1 MRIVRI
7 LLQLVLLVVILG
19 WYEPTLRWI
28 DEIGIPSYMT
38 HPLLNLV
45 IFLIGSNLILV
56 IISFFYRRR
65 KKMTSHQTDN
75 VLFGL
80 QNIFY
85 LITTSV
91 LIITI
96 LALFGID
103 VVTLFTSLSIVAAAI
118 AIVTKDYLN
127 EIISGII
134 ISFSKDIA
142 IDDYIKINEQK
153 GSIIALNLTKVIL
166 MSDDDE
172 VISIPNH
179 KFFLGEIVNY
189 TKKQLNRVSIEFEVD
204 IKLLDSVEDLEKKL
218 VAVLKNYSD
227 YIEKDS
233 HNIKVASLKKDLV
246 LLKFQYSASG
256 NDKETE
262 RHIRKKV
269 LRYIIKYI
277 KRLEATNPGQNTNN
291 KA

>member
-1 MRIVRI
+1 MRLIRI
-7 LLQLVLLVVILG
+7 FLQLVLLVIVLG
-19 WYEPTLRWI
+19 WYEPVLSWM
-28 DEIGIPSYMT
+28 DEIGVPSYMA
-38 HPLLNLV
+38 HPLLNLL
-45 IFLIGSNLILV
+45 IFLLGGNLVLV

-65 KKMTSHQTDN
+65 KNMTRHQTDN

-142 IDDYIKINEQK
+142 IGDYIKINEQK
-153 GSIIALNLTKVIL
+153 GSITALNLTKVIL
-166 MSDDDE
+166 MSDDEE
-172 VISIPNH
+172 VIAIPNH
-179 KFFLGEIVNY
+179 KFFMGDIVNY

-204 IKLLDSVEDLEKKL
+204 IKLMDSVEDLEKKL
-218 VAVLKNYSD
+218 TAVLKGYSD
-227 YIEKDS
+227 YIEKGS
-233 HNIKVASLKKDLV
+233 HHIKVASLKKEVV
-246 LLKFQYSASG
+246 LLKFQYTATG

-269 LRYIIKYI
+269 LRYMIKYI
-277 KRLEATNPGQNTNN
+277 KRSEAVQPDQNANN
-291 KA
+291 NA

>member
-1 MRIVRI
+1 MRIIRI
-7 LLQLVLLVVILG
+7 IVQFVLLIIVLG
-19 WYEPTLRWI
+19 WYEPILYWI
-28 DEIGIPSYMT
+28 DAMGIPSFMA
-38 HPLLNLV
+38 HPLLNLI
-45 IFLIGSNLILV
+45 IFLIGGNLVLV

-65 KKMTSHQTDN
+65 KKMARHQTDN

-80 QNIFY
+80 QNVFY
-85 LITTSV
+85 LITTAI

-142 IDDYIKINEQK
+142 IDDYIRINDQK

-166 MSDDDE
+166 LSDDDE

-189 TKKQLNRVSIEFEVD
+189 TKKQLNKINIEFEVD

-218 VAVLKNYSD
+218 ISVLKKYSD
-227 YIEKDS
+227 YIEQGS
-233 HNIKVASLKKDLV
+233 HNIKVAIIKKDLV
-246 LLKFQYSASG
+246 LLKFQYTALG
-256 NDKETE
+256 NNKEVD
-262 RHIRKKV
+262 RVVRKTV
-269 LRYIIKYI
+269 LRYVIQYV
-277 KRLEATNPGQNTNN
+277 KRSEATQT
-291 KA
+291 KLT